1 MIDIKIALIGNM
13 NNNNFALM
21 RYFLDLG
28 ADVDLLLFADDGRG
42 SLAHFH
48 PSCDTWYIKKYKKH
62 IKYLGAP
69 SRFVSIIG
77 NDFPWIIYFWLK
89 YLINFFSTKKQLTV
103 FYPPNNT
110 KIKKLL
116 SNYQIIIGSGIA
128 PGLLEKLNVK
138 LDVFYPYSMGIE
150 LVQDHQTDVVLKSN
164 SYIRKYITS
173 LVRDIQILGIQK
185 SKKTFCADGFTES
198 IFNSISVVTKT
209 IAFPMIYKEIRPI
222 QLAKKISDIILK
234 LLTYD
239 VSFISHT
246 RHVYINH
253 NKIDQSEYDLIH
265 SKHNDWIILAFSEYI
280 NKNKNIN
287 AILVLSDYGEDVL
300 SSKKLINKLG
310 INHNIMWI
318 PKMNRKEILEVISSC
333 DVGLGE
339 FYQTPKTLWGG
350 CGLEIMA
357 CGKPLIHSFK
367 FKDNEFKI
375 AYGYFPPPICTANSQ
390 SSLFDWFQKLG
401 NSKELRENI
410 GNSTLDWFNKHN
422 GIKLAKEIL
431 DFALEDNHPNS
442 ITESKKK
449 ILIL

>member
-1 MIDIKIALIGNM
+1 MINNKIALIGNM

-21 RYFLDLG
+21 RYFLELG

-69 SRFVSIIG
+69 NRFISIIG

-89 YLINFFSTKKQLTV
+89 YLVNFFSKKKQATV

-150 LVQDHQTDVVLKSN
+150 LVEEHETDVVLKSN
-164 SYIRKYITS
+164 NYIRKYITS

-185 SKKTFCADGFTES
+185 SKKTFCADAFTES
-198 IFNSISVVTKT
+198 VFNSIGVATKT

-234 LLTYD
+234 LSTYD

-253 NKIDQSEYDLIH
+253 NKVDQSVFDLIH

-310 INHNIMWI
+310 INPNIMWI
-318 PKMNRKEILEVISSC
+318 PKMNRKEILEIISSC
-333 DVGLGE
+333 DAGLGE

-367 FKDNEFKI
+367 FKDNEFKN
-375 AYGYFPPPICTANSQ
+375 AYGYSPPPICKANSQ
-390 SSLFDWFQKLG
+390 SSLYDWFQKLG

-422 GIKLAKEIL
+422 GIKSAKEIL
-431 DFALEDNHPNS
+431 DFALEDNYPNA
-442 ITESKKK
+442 ITENKK
-449 ILIL
+449 